1 MMEQV
6 TQLNIDDIA
15 DLDATAPA
23 VSMAGDDALEI
34 SLMDVV
40 IAIIA
45 YP

>member
-1 MMEQV
+1 MTEQIM
-6 TQLNIDDIA
+6 QLNIDDIA
-15 DLDATAPA
+15 DLDATAA
-23 VSMAGDDALEI
+23 GISMAGDDALEI